1 MRNGGKP
8 KEMLIFL
15 GFIAFFIVAN
25 VGKNYVK
32 IDIFDLKLPM
42 NLPIDCPCYESFL
55 KRSFRA
61 S

>member
-1 MRNGGKP
+1 MRNSGKP

-15 GFIAFFIVAN
+15 GFAAFFIVVN

-42 NLPIDCPCYESFL
+42 NLPMNCPC
-55 KRSFRA
+55 
-61 S
+61 

>member
-15 GFIAFFIVAN
+15 GLTAFFIVVN

-32 IDIFDLKLPM
+32 MDIFDLKLPM
-42 NLPIDCPCYESFL
+42 KLPMDCPC
-55 KRSFRA
+55 
-61 S
+61 